1 MITNSSALQLCT
13 GTTFVATDKL
23 LRTYRYR
30 FDGLDLTDLSDGV
43 GCRYI
48 VLYNLDTSTE
58 TCVEAQ
64 WFSERKISDVCTS
77 QKITPSQHPKEHK
90 K

>member
-1 MITNSSALQLCT
+1 MKNDTLIFQLRT
-13 GTTFVATDKL
+13 GTTFTATDKL

-30 FDGLDLTDLSDGV
+30 FDGLDLSDLSGGV

-48 VLYNLDTSTE
+48 VLHNLETGMK

-64 WFSERKISDVCTS
+64 WFSERKITDITS
-77 QKITPSQHPKEHK
+77 APAST
-90 K
+90 